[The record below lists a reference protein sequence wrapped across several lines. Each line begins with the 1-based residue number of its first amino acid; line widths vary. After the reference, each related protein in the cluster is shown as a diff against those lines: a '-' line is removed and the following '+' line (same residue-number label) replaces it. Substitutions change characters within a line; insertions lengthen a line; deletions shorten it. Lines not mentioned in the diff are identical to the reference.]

1 MNDIHEGVENDEFEA
16 ELEAVDG
23 CFEDRLDGEHASVF
37 GGEKGEVQKD
47 DEDVHP
53 DEVVEDFSSL
63 LLLED
68 LAWPEDFAGF
78 PEVKAGDD

>member
-16 ELEAVDG
+16 ELEAIDG
-23 CFEDRLDGEHASVF
+23 CFEDRLDGEEARVLS
-37 GGEKGEVQKD
+37 GEKSEVQKD
-47 DEDVHP
+47 DEDIYP

-68 LAWPEDFAGF
+68 LARPEDFAGF